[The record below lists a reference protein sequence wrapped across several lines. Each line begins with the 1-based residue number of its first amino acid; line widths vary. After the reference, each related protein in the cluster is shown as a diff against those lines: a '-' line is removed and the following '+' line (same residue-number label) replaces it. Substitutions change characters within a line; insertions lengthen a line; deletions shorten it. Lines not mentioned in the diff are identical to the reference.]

1 MKLYIIYKDDGP
13 SGICGQDMS
22 TTSHKNKLYI
32 LEGTYQQIKD
42 KIDEMES
49 SFSKRNFGRKNP
61 KFCDYYFE
69 GTDED
74 GNNYYDDDVV
84 YVKMEE

>member
-13 SGICGQDMS
+13 SGVCGQDMR
-22 TTSHKNKLYI
+22 TTSSHNKLYI

-61 KFCDYYFE
+61 RFCDYY
-69 GTDED
+69 TDVTND
-74 GNNYYDDDVV
+74 GYNNVF
-84 YVKMEE
+84 YVKVEE

>member
-13 SGICGQDMS
+13 NGPCGQDMY
-22 TTSHKNKLYI
+22 TTSSHNKLYI

-42 KIDEMES
+42 KIDEMKS
-49 SFSKRNFGRKNP
+49 AFATYRRKNP
-61 KFCDYYFE
+61 RFCDYYFE

-74 GNNYYDDDVV
+74 GNNYYNDVF
-84 YVKMEE
+84 YVKMEK

>member
-1 MKLYIIYKDDGP
+1 MKLYIIYKDDGS
-13 SGICGQDMS
+13 SGAGGQDSS
-22 TTSHKNKLYI
+22 TFAKNKLYI

-42 KIDEMES
+42 KLWEMEGHFPS
-49 SFSKRNFGRKNP
+49 MNRKNP
-61 KFCDYYFE
+61 RFCDYYFE

-84 YVKMEE
+84 YVKVEE